1 MSTEVIISILS
12 LVGTLAGSFM
22 GIFISNRLVN
32 FRLDALE
39 KRVEKL
45 CQLTERVAVIERDVR
60 AASSARCLTEYNIK
74 Q

>member
-1 MSTEVIISILS
+1 MNTEVIVAILS

-22 GIFISNRLVN
+22 GVYVSGKLVN

-45 CQLTERVAVIERDVR
+45 CQLTERVAVVEHDIR
-60 AASSARCLTEYNIK
+60 AASGTMCKPEYSLK